1 MLFINGCVRSDS
13 RTMRLA
19 DSVIEILGEPV
30 TELKLWELKFPI
42 VDEGFLKKRDSLIYA
57 GKYDDPMFD
66 LAKQFSEADRIL
78 IAAPYWDFS
87 FPAALRQYI
96 ELINVLGVTFIYTDE
111 GIPKGLCRAD
121 KLTYVTTAG
130 GDFAPDEYGFGYIK
144 ALAEN
149 YYGINEV
156 ELIKAVGLDL
166 AGADADK
173 IIEDKIRE
181 ISNV

>member
-19 DSVIEILGEPV
+19 DSVIEILDEPV

-87 FPAALRQYI
+87 FTL
-96 ELINVLGVTFIYTDE
+96 
-111 GIPKGLCRAD
+111 
-121 KLTYVTTAG
+121 
-130 GDFAPDEYGFGYIK
+130 
-144 ALAEN
+144 
-149 YYGINEV
+149 
-156 ELIKAVGLDL
+156 
-166 AGADADK
+166 
-173 IIEDKIRE
+173 
-181 ISNV
+181 

>member
-1 MLFINGCVRSDS
+1 M
-13 RTMRLA
+13 
-19 DSVIEILGEPV
+19 
-30 TELKLWELKFPI
+30 
-42 VDEGFLKKRDSLIYA
+42 
-57 GKYDDPMFD
+57 
-66 LAKQFSEADRIL
+66 
-78 IAAPYWDFS
+78 
-87 FPAALRQYI
+87 
-96 ELINVLGVTFIYTDE
+96 GVTFIYTDE

-130 GDFAPDEYGFGYIK
+130 GDFVPDEYGFGYIK

-149 YYGINEV
+149 YYGIKEV